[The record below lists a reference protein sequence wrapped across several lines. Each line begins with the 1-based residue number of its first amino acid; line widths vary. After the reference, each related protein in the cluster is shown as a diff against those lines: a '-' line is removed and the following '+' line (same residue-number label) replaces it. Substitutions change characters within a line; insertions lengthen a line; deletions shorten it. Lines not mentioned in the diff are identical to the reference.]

1 MATFVGEIVRLGK
14 INIFVCNAEVC
25 ELTSFDHTHIYIYT
39 HDSFNMYTY
48 VYINKYVYIYMCVCV

>member
-1 MATFVGEIVRLGK
+1 MATFVGEIVKLGK

-25 ELTSFDHTHIYIYT
+25 ELTSFDHTHAYIYIYT

-48 VYINKYVYIYMCVCV
+48 VYINKYVYIYI